1 MINSFSHTF
10 LKSSPSLL
18 PGILLLYISHCF
30 SSASI
35 TLDILEKSGYILP
48 RMKYQI
54 VIAKSA
60 QEAFKKLDAR
70 WRSALKEAMR
80 THLESAPKQES
91 KSRIKRLR
99 GLRQPQYRLRVDR
112 LRVFYDV
119 NDEQGRVEV
128 LGFVMKPEAENWLQE
143 HGVPE

>member
-1 MINSFSHTF
+1 
-10 LKSSPSLL
+10 
-18 PGILLLYISHCF
+18 
-30 SSASI
+30 
-35 TLDILEKSGYILP
+35 
-48 RMKYQI
+48 MKYQV

-60 QEAFKKLDAR
+60 HEAFKKLDAR
-70 WRSALKEAMR
+70 WRSSLKEAMR
-80 THLESAPKQES
+80 THLENAPKQES
-91 KSRIKRLR
+91 KSRIKRLK

-128 LGFVMKPEAENWLQE
+128 LGFAMKPEAEDWLKE

>member
-1 MINSFSHTF
+1 MG
-10 LKSSPSLL
+10 KSLPGNPSLRTAL
-18 PGILLLYISHCF
+18 QHPMI
-30 SSASI
+30 
-35 TLDILEKSGYILP
+35 DIYRESGYILP
-48 RMKYQI
+48 GMKYRV

-60 QEAFKKLDAR
+60 QEDYNKLDAR
-70 WRSALKEAMR
+70 WRSTVKEAMR
-80 THLESAPKQES
+80 IHLEDAPKQES

-119 NDEQGRVEV
+119 NDEEGRVEV
-128 LGFVMKPEAENWLQE
+128 LGFVKKSEASEWLGD

>member
-1 MINSFSHTF
+1 
-10 LKSSPSLL
+10 
-18 PGILLLYISHCF
+18 
-30 SSASI
+30 
-35 TLDILEKSGYILP
+35 
-48 RMKYQI
+48 MKYQI

-60 QEAFKKLDAR
+60 QEAFKKLDAH
-70 WRSALKEAMR
+70 WRSALKETMR
-80 THLESAPKQES
+80 THLEDAPKQES

-128 LGFVMKPEAENWLQE
+128 LGSVMKPEAENWLQE
-143 HGVPE
+143 HGVRE

>member
-1 MINSFSHTF
+1 M
-10 LKSSPSLL
+10 
-18 PGILLLYISHCF
+18 
-30 SSASI
+30 A
-35 TLDILEKSGYILP
+35 LDFRRKSGYILP
-48 RMKYQI
+48 RMKYQV

-60 QEAFKKLDAR
+60 QEAYKKLDAR
-70 WRSALKEAMR
+70 WRSSLKEAMR
-80 THLESAPKQES
+80 IHLENSPKQES
-91 KSRIKRLR
+91 KSRIKRLK

-128 LGFVMKPEAENWLQE
+128 LGFVMKPEAAKWLQE

>member
-1 MINSFSHTF
+1 M
-10 LKSSPSLL
+10 
-18 PGILLLYISHCF
+18 
-30 SSASI
+30 
-35 TLDILEKSGYILP
+35 
-48 RMKYQI
+48 RYQV

-60 QEAFKKLDAR
+60 QEAFKRLDAR

-80 THLESAPKQES
+80 THLENAPKQES
-91 KSRIKRLR
+91 KSRIKRLK

-119 NDEQGRVEV
+119 NDEKGRVEV

>member
-1 MINSFSHTF
+1 MR
-10 LKSSPSLL
+10 
-18 PGILLLYISHCF
+18 Y
-30 SSASI
+30 
-35 TLDILEKSGYILP
+35 E
-48 RMKYQI
+48 I

-60 QEAFKKLDAR
+60 QETFKKLDAR
-70 WRSALKEAMR
+70 CRSALKEAMR
-80 THLESAPKQES
+80 IHLEDAPKQES

-128 LGFVMKPEAENWLQE
+128 LGFVMKPEAKNWLQE

>member
-1 MINSFSHTF
+1 MR
-10 LKSSPSLL
+10 
-18 PGILLLYISHCF
+18 Y
-30 SSASI
+30 
-35 TLDILEKSGYILP
+35 E
-48 RMKYQI
+48 I

-60 QEAFKKLDAR
+60 QETFKKLDAR
-70 WRSALKEAMR
+70 WRSALKEAIR
-80 THLESAPKQES
+80 IHLEGAPKQES

-128 LGFVMKPEAENWLQE
+128 LGFVMKPEAKNWLQG